1 MDEQFDIPVIYKG
14 EEHLFKGELLAYTYS
29 YKIQVEVEENLVLFE
44 QDDERTL
51 RAIINPENF
60 NEGKKIDV
68 ELLKCIG
75 KAIEEILK

>member
-14 EEHLFKGELLAYTYS
+14 EELLFKGELLAYTYS

-44 QDDERTL
+44 PDDERNL

>member
-1 MDEQFDIPVIYKG
+1 MEEQFDIPVLYKG
-14 EEHLFKGELLAYTYS
+14 EELLFKGELLAYRYC
-29 YKIQVEVEENLVLFE
+29 YKIQVDVDGNLVLFE
-44 QDDERTL
+44 PDDERNL
-51 RAIINPENF
+51 RAMINPENF

>member
-14 EEHLFKGELLAYTYS
+14 EELLFKGELLAYTYI

-44 QDDERTL
+44 PDDERNL

-60 NEGKKIDV
+60 NEGKEIDV

>member
-14 EEHLFKGELLAYTYS
+14 EELLFKGELLAYTYS

-44 QDDERTL
+44 PDDERNL

-60 NEGKKIDV
+60 NEGKEIDV

>member
-1 MDEQFDIPVIYKG
+1 MDDQFDIPVFYKG
-14 EEHLFKGELLAYTYS
+14 EELLFEGELLAYSYS
-29 YKIQVEVEENLVLFE
+29 YKIQVEVNGTMVLFE
-44 QDDERTL
+44 PDDERNL

-75 KAIEEILK
+75 KGIEEILK